1 MQSGIFSII
10 MPHRLHLL
18 LLAAVALPRLASADI
33 FEECNDSNNNN
44 FIASNKSCTHFIYCS
59 GEDSFEGEC
68 PEENDY
74 FNGQLAMCEPML
86 DVDCRTGL
94 PLQTNE
100 VLQIA
105 VTELPVTDVTVTQ
118 TVTAASTASQ
128 VSTETVTDAALQP
141 TTAISVNSQ
150 KVVTLLASE
159 CPAADNT
166 HQIVL
171 LAHDKSCTE
180 YFICYHGKPLPMTC
194 AAMLHF
200 NVATA
205 KCDKAEV
212 VNCMVSVSRLQH
224 YSYYNYFFFFLC

>member
-1 MQSGIFSII
+1 MSYLF
-10 MPHRLHLL
+10 LLL
-18 LLAAVALPRLASADI
+18 LLAALGLPAADV
-33 FEECNDSNNNN
+33 FEECDESKHNS

-74 FNGQLAMCEPML
+74 FNEHLAMCEPMQN
-86 DVDCRTGL
+86 VDCRTGL

-100 VLQIA
+100 VQQIA
-105 VTELPVTDVTVTQ
+105 VTELPVTTVTPTVTTASTALDLSSE
-118 TVTAASTASQ
+118 TVTAASSAS
-128 VSTETVTDAALQP
+128 
-141 TTAISVNSQ
+141 SQ
-150 KVVTLLASE
+150 KVITVLASE
-159 CPAADNT
+159 CPPADNT

-200 NVATA
+200 NVHTA

-212 VNCMVSVSRLQH
+212 VNCMVSVWTH
-224 YSYYNYFFFFLC
+224 IYPIYIAY